1 MVQSRGTVLTKLRAL
16 RKSDPA
22 STAKELRPVQ
32 QRLSPTLSRRTQPP
46 QAQTTVLIRRP
57 GLDKPEPLE
66 PARISDELSSPDV
79 LLWVDIRDPGAAE
92 LKMLTEEFDFSPLS
106 LEDAL
111 KQRQRPKV
119 DEYPNYYN
127 IVIYAPL
134 EPAPNRELQMTEV
147 DLFIG
152 QNYIVS
158 LHPGHIPAMAL
169 AHERWQQA
177 EPGLGDRVGFLS
189 HIVVDA
195 IIDACFPIVDD
206 IDDRLHQLDATMFR
220 GNKGANPEELLMVKR
235 SVFALRMALYPLRD
249 AFNEFPKREH
259 SLFDLETHPYF
270 QDVYDH
276 ILRLLD
282 IVDIQQD
289 MVAGATE
296 AHLAFMSNQLNETM
310 KTLTVVGICEAAAAA
325 VFGAWGMNVSGLP
338 LAHIRIAGIDVGFW
352 LVCGVTLVLIG
363 LALMWLK
370 RRGIW

>member
-1 MVQSRGTVLTKLRAL
+1 MVQSRGTILTKLRAL
-16 RKSDPA
+16 KKSAAA
-22 STAKELRPVQ
+22 STLKELHPLK
-32 QRLSPTLSRRTQPP
+32 RLSPAITR
-46 QAQTTVLIRRP
+46 QAPSARVTVLMRRP
-57 GLDKPEPLE
+57 GVERAESLPLE
-66 PARISDELSSPDV
+66 RVSDELSSPDV
-79 LLWVDIRDPGAAE
+79 LLWVDIRDPGVAE
-92 LKMLTEEFDFSPLS
+92 LKMLAQEFDFSPLS

-134 EPAPNRELQMTEV
+134 EMEANRELQMTEV
-147 DLFIG
+147 DLFVG
-152 QNYIVS
+152 QNYVVS
-158 LHPGHIPAMAL
+158 LHPGHVPALEL
-169 AHERWQQA
+169 ARQRWEQA
-177 EPGLGDRVGFLS
+177 KPDLRDRVGFLS

-195 IIDACFPIVDD
+195 IIDACFPIVDN
-206 IDDRLHQLDATMFR
+206 IEDRLHQLDATMFH
-220 GNKGANPEELLMVKR
+220 GNKGANPEELLVVKR
-235 SVFALRMALYPLRD
+235 SVFALRMALYPLRE

-282 IVDIQQD
+282 IIDIQQD

-338 LAHIRIAGIDVGFW
+338 LAHARIGGIDMGFW
-352 LVCGVTLVLIG
+352 LVCAFTMILIG
-363 LALMWLK
+363 FALLWLK
-370 RRGIW
+370 RRGMW

>member
-1 MVQSRGTVLTKLRAL
+1 MIQSRGTVLEKLRSLKHTSPATKLTHL
-16 RKSDPA
+16 
-22 STAKELRPVQ
+22 
-32 QRLSPTLSRRTQPP
+32 QPPFKRHPSSSAQKPLP

-57 GLDKPEPLE
+57 ESDRPENLKFE
-66 PARISDELSSPDV
+66 QLSDV
-79 LLWVDIRDPGAAE
+79 LSKPDALLWIDIRDPATTE
-92 LKMLTEEFDFSPLS
+92 LRMLSEEFDFSPLS

-119 DEYPNYYN
+119 DEYPNYYF

-134 EPAPNRELQMTEV
+134 ETTSPELQMTEV

-152 QNYIVS
+152 ENYVVS
-158 LHPGHIPAMAL
+158 LHPGHVPALDL
-169 AHERWQQA
+169 ARRRWEQA
-177 EPGLGDRVGFLS
+177 KPELRDRVGFLA

-206 IDDRLHQLDATMFR
+206 IDDRLHRLDATMFV
-220 GNKGANPEELLMVKR
+220 GNRGANAEELLMLKR
-235 SVFALRMALYPLRD
+235 SVFALRTALYPLRE
-249 AFNEFPKREH
+249 AFNAFPKREH
-259 SLFDLETHPYF
+259 ALFDLETHPYF

-282 IVDIQQD
+282 IVEIQQD

-338 LAHIRIAGIDVGFW
+338 WSHAQIGGVNIGFW
-352 LVCGVTLVLIG
+352 VVCAVTMGLIG
-363 LALMWLK
+363 LALIWLK
-370 RRGIW
+370 RRGVW

>member
-1 MVQSRGTVLTKLRAL
+1 MIQSRGTVLEKLRSL
-16 RKSDPA
+16 KRTSPA
-22 STAKELRPVQ
+22 TMRESLPPPFKRY
-32 QRLSPTLSRRTQPP
+32 SPAPIKQPTR
-46 QAQTTVLIRRP
+46 AQTTVLVRRP
-57 GLDKPEPLE
+57 EADRPENLQFE
-66 PARISDELSSPDV
+66 RISDELSSPGA
-79 LLWVDIRDPGAAE
+79 LLWVDIRDPGPVE
-92 LKMLTEEFDFSPLS
+92 LRMLSKEFDFSPLS

-119 DEYPNYYN
+119 DEYPNYYF

-134 EPAPNRELQMTEV
+134 ETTSPELQMTEV

-152 QNYIVS
+152 ENYVVS
-158 LHPGHIPAMAL
+158 LHPGHVPALDL
-169 AHERWQQA
+169 ARERWEQA
-177 EPGLGDRVGFLS
+177 KPELRDRVGFLA

-206 IDDRLHQLDATMFR
+206 IDDRLHRLDATMFV
-220 GNKGANPEELLMVKR
+220 GNRGANAEELLMLKR
-235 SVFALRMALYPLRD
+235 SVFALRTALYPLRE
-249 AFNEFPKREH
+249 AFNAFPRREH
-259 SLFDLETHPYF
+259 ALFDLETHPYF

-282 IVDIQQD
+282 IVEIQQD
-289 MVAGATE
+289 MVAGAAE

-338 LAHIRIAGIDVGFW
+338 WAHARIGNVDAGFW
-352 LVCGVTLVLIG
+352 VVCAVTLGLIG

-370 RRGIW
+370 RRGVW

>member
-1 MVQSRGTVLTKLRAL
+1 MIQSRGTILAKLRAL
-16 RKSDPA
+16 RKSPGA
-22 STAKELRPVQ
+22 STSKELRPMK
-32 QRLSPTLSRRTQPP
+32 RLAPALTRQTPG
-46 QAQTTVLIRRP
+46 AQTTVLMRRP
-57 GLDKPEPLE
+57 GVEQPESLPPE
-66 PARISDELSSPDV
+66 RISDELPSPDV

-134 EPAPNRELQMTEV
+134 ETAGSRELQMTEV

-158 LHPGHIPAMAL
+158 LHPGHVPALDL
-169 AHERWQQA
+169 ARQRWEKAQ
-177 EPGLGDRVGFLS
+177 PDLRDRVGFLS

-220 GNKGANPEELLMVKR
+220 GNKGANPEELLVVKR

-270 QDVYDH
+270 QAVYDH

-338 LAHIRIAGIDVGFW
+338 LAHVRIAGIDVGFW
-352 LVCGVTLVLIG
+352 LVCAFTLVLIG
-363 LALMWLK
+363 IALLWLK
-370 RRGIW
+370 RRGMW

>member
-1 MVQSRGTVLTKLRAL
+1 MVQSRGTILTKLRAL
-16 RKSDPA
+16 QKQENA
-22 STAKELRPVQ
+22 QLLREFKPTK
-32 QRLSPTLSRRTQPP
+32 RLSPSITQK
-46 QAQTTVLIRRP
+46 AQSARTTVLIRRP
-57 GLDKPEPLE
+57 DKDQPETLAPE
-66 PARISDELSSPDV
+66 RISDELSSPDV

-134 EPAPNRELQMTEV
+134 ETELNRELQMTEV
-147 DLFIG
+147 DLFVG

-158 LHPGHIPAMAL
+158 LHPGHVPALDL
-169 AHERWQQA
+169 ARQRWEQA
-177 EPGLGDRVGFLS
+177 KPDLADRVGFLS
-189 HIVVDA
+189 HIVVDS
-195 IIDACFPIVDD
+195 IIDACFPVVDD
-206 IDDRLHQLDATMFR
+206 IEDRLHQLDATMFR
-220 GNKGANPEELLMVKR
+220 GNRGANPEELLVVKR
-235 SVFALRMALYPLRD
+235 SVFALRMALYPLRE
-249 AFNEFPKREH
+249 AFNEFPRREH

-282 IVDIQQD
+282 IIDIQQD

-338 LAHIRIAGIDVGFW
+338 LAHVRIAGIDMGFW
-352 LVCGVTLVLIG
+352 LVCAVTLGLIG